1 MGTKSANEGCSAL
14 VAGALPR
21 RQSNFLLSGRAGCGR
36 LAVREPG
43 FRLAHGLRLE
53 AASIM
58 VEPGDANPDLAK
70 SGSRTYTCT
79 SLPDLTVR

>member
-1 MGTKSANEGCSAL
+1 MGTKSANEGFSAL

-43 FRLAHGLRLE
+43 FRLAHGLRR
-53 AASIM
+53 SWS
-58 VEPGDANPDLAK
+58 NPEM
-70 SGSRTYTCT
+70 
-79 SLPDLTVR
+79 LTQT